1 METQN
6 PQNEQGSETKT
17 ADQLAAEASAAENA
31 AASAAAGGEGSAA
44 AAANPEGETQKG
56 GEATKGAE
64 ASEGAK
70 GEGEAAASE
79 TADETDG
86 VEWHQKR
93 TGAAAANPSEN
104 PDDGA
109 GKGGEKTVP
118 VAEYEAVKSELEQ
131 SKVRIQELEGQVA
144 QLESAKVAM
153 ADPVVEAWVAHK
165 LALGENADPSS
176 FLKELGEINEVS
188 ALNDEE
194 KVRLYYENEAKELGL
209 TGEKLQQA
217 VEEKVLSFQNM
228 LTLDQTK
235 ELKQAESALK
245 GKKATSVADI
255 KQKYI
260 DKMKAEE
267 QARNNELLQTA
278 KWVKTQFDLTTDY
291 VNKLVEKGK
300 FNGRTVDRAWADRV
314 LDKLKNSPLFTDP
327 EFMPLADPDEKGVQ
341 NVYVPELVE
350 NIDALLHHR
359 EIFSLLKKEKASA
372 RVENLDERARNVE
385 QKKIDEERAGLTA
398 KELEDRKF
406 QAALDAQKK
415 GKVVPA

>member
-31 AASAAAGGEGSAA
+31 AASAAAGGEGSAS
-44 AAANPEGETQKG
+44 AAANSEGETPKG
-56 GEATKGAE
+56 DEATKGAE
-64 ASEGAK
+64 ASEGTK

-93 TGAAAANPSEN
+93 TGAAAAKPSEN

-109 GKGGEKTVP
+109 GKDSEKTVP

-165 LALGENADPSS
+165 LALGENADPTS

-314 LDKLKNSPLFTDP
+314 MDKLKNSPLFTDP
-327 EFMPLADPDEKGVQ
+327 DFLPLADPDEKGVQ

>member
-1 METQN
+1 MENQN

-31 AASAAAGGEGSAA
+31 AASASAGGEGSAA
-44 AAANPEGETQKG
+44 AAANPEGETPKG
-56 GEATKGAE
+56 DEATKGAE
-64 ASEGAK
+64 TEKDSK
-70 GEGEAAASE
+70 GEGDAAAE
-79 TADETDG
+79 TAEETEE

-93 TGAAAANPSEN
+93 TGAAAAKPSEN

-109 GKGGEKTVP
+109 GKDGEKTVP
-118 VAEYEAVKSELEQ
+118 VSEYEAVKSELEQ
-131 SKVRIQELEGQVA
+131 SKLRIQELEGQVA

-209 TGEKLQQA
+209 TGDKLQQA
-217 VEEKVLSFQNM
+217 VEEKVLNFQNM

-327 EFMPLADPDEKGVQ
+327 EFLPLADPDEKGVQ

-415 GKVVPA
+415 GKAVPA